1 MVKIIGLISL
11 TISIGLIGIIRFT
24 GLKRRLEL
32 LDDFYKLVIEIKSQ
46 INYFKEPLPDMFSKL
61 CENNDSKAHFLLND
75 VRLKMI
81 EKQLQIK
88 EIWPL
93 IANRVYNSEPLTKE
107 DMDLILY
114 LGTFLGQTDYEN
126 QLYHFEYLENNL
138 SLQIKYASEEIER
151 RGPLLKK
158 VGFMVGIIISIVLL

>member
-1 MVKIIGLISL
+1 M
-11 TISIGLIGIIRFT
+11 
-24 GLKRRLEL
+24 
-32 LDDFYKLVIEIKSQ
+32 
-46 INYFKEPLPDMFSKL
+46 
-61 CENNDSKAHFLLND
+61 
-75 VRLKMI
+75 
-81 EKQLQIK
+81 
-88 EIWPL
+88 